1 MTTAGPLGRPRGAG
15 RPPADDRRLVAVDVA
30 RGLAVLGMF
39 AAHLWPREVLDE
51 RLFDGRSAILFATL
65 AGVSLGLL
73 TGGSRPPARGRWP
86 RLSGSIA
93 IRALLLVLLGL
104 ALQAWNDF
112 VLVILPYYGV
122 MFLLVLPLLRAPRV
136 VVALV
141 GAVLVVAAPWA
152 ASLVPVDARGDA
164 AAPGGLGLAQDALL
178 VGAYPALVWLP
189 FLCAGLLAAR
199 SDLRRGR
206 TRLILV
212 VGGVLAAVVGYGA
225 RSLPGAADVAALDPA
240 AHGGAPAELVGSGGV
255 ALAVLGVL
263 LGLLDGTSGRSRQ
276 VLRTTLHPL
285 AATGAQPLTVY
296 AVHLLLTAPLFV
308 LHRLAGG
315 GYGLPIGWLVA
326 SVVLTLL
333 AATLWQRWLG
343 RGPLERVV
351 GRLSRPWSWGE
362 GPHDRGTHDQGPDDQ
377 GPHDHGTGGHGLG
390 PVVAA
395 PSVRG

>member
-1 MTTAGPLGRPRGAG
+1 MTTAGPLGRPSGAE
-15 RPPADDRRLVAVDVA
+15 RSPAADRRLVAVDVA
-30 RGLAVLGMF
+30 RGLAVIGMF
-39 AAHLWPREVLDE
+39 AAHLWPRDVLDE

-73 TGGSRPPARGRWP
+73 TGGARPAERGRWP
-86 RLSGSIA
+86 RLSASIA

-104 ALQAWNDF
+104 ALQAWNEF

-122 MFLLVLPLLRAPRV
+122 MFLLLLPLLRAPRA
-136 VVALV
+136 VVAVV

-164 AAPGGLGLAQDALL
+164 AAPGPVGLAQDALL

-206 TRLILV
+206 TQVVLV
-212 VGGVLAAVVGYGA
+212 VAGTLAAVVGYGA
-225 RSLPGAADVAALDPA
+225 RLLPGAADVAALDPA

-263 LGLLDGTSGRSRQ
+263 LALLDGAPGRSRR

-296 AVHLLLTAPLFV
+296 AAHLLLTAPLFV

-315 GYGLPIGWLVA
+315 WYGLPIGWLVA

-343 RGPLERVV
+343 RGPLERAV
-351 GRLSRPWSWGE
+351 GRLSRPWSWRDDPPGTGPGGHGSGGE
-362 GPHDRGTHDQGPDDQ
+362 GTGG
-377 GPHDHGTGGHGLG
+377 HGSGGHGLG
-390 PVVAA
+390 PVVTA